1 MKSLCLM
8 LGPDFITDILEVDF
22 HDNWS
27 FMQEAWSTMR
37 DRSDDSLTHCTIS
50 GHSNSELHIAPFKKK
65 KKIIGRDFILK

>member
-37 DRSDDSLTHCTIS
+37 DRSDDSLHNERTLYLGATYRSI
-50 GHSNSELHIAPFKKK
+50 
-65 KKIIGRDFILK
+65 